1 MKFYEFIL
9 ELQKLNKNK
18 VVFVK
23 SGVFFNSIGRDAIIL
38 EKVLGLKRTC
48 VTKGICKVGLPTNY
62 VRENLSKIKEKLEK
76 NNIGFVFYD
85 EMKNGNLIFKDRK
98 YGILIEG
105 KVINEDRKCNNCLNC
120 NNNVYLKKLNNGK
133 KINEN
138 IKEYTFKKEDYILI
152 LEILKN
158 VFNSFKEKLDK
169 KNNINE
175 NTNDKTIK

>member
-38 EKVLGLKRTC
+38 EKVLRLKRTC

-62 VRENLSKIKEKLEK
+62 VKENFSEIKEKLEK

-85 EMKNGNLIFKDRK
+85 EMKNGNLIFNDRK
-98 YGILIEG
+98 YGILFEGEG
-105 KVINEDRKCNNCLNC
+105 KVINEERKCINCLNC
-120 NNNVYLKKLNNGK
+120 NNNVFLKKLNNDK

-138 IKEYTFKKEDYILI
+138 IKEYTLKKEDYILI
-152 LEILKN
+152 LEILEN
-158 VFNSFKEKLDK
+158 VLNSFKEKLENKENNK
-169 KNNINE
+169 KE
-175 NTNDKTIK
+175 D

>member
-38 EKVLGLKRTC
+38 EKVLRLKRTC

-62 VRENLSKIKEKLEK
+62 VRENFSKIKEKLEK
-76 NNIGFVFYD
+76 NNIGFIFYD
-85 EMKNGNLIFKDRK
+85 EMKNGNLIFNDRK
-98 YGILIEG
+98 YGILFEG
-105 KVINEDRKCNNCLNC
+105 EGGVINKERKGINCLDC
-120 NNNVYLKKLNNGK
+120 NNNVYLKKFNNDK

-138 IKEYTFKKEDYILI
+138 SKEYTLKKEDYILI
-152 LEILKN
+152 LEILEN
-158 VFNSFKEKLDK
+158 VLNTFKQKLEKEENNK
-169 KNNINE
+169 KE
-175 NTNDKTIK
+175 D